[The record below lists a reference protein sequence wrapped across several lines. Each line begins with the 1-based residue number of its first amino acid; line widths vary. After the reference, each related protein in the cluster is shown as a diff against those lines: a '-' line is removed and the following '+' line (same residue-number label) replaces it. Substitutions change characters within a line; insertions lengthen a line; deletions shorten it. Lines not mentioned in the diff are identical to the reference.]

1 MISRDKKCL
10 PLIPQGSISTLYH
23 VGDLDP
29 VSQLHRIKSLLYPQ
43 GLFTGFKN
51 KLGEQFSDSDSRN

>member
-1 MISRDKKCL
+1 MYWPRA
-10 PLIPQGSISTLYH
+10 H

-29 VSQLHRIKSLLYPQ
+29 VQVSKLHRIKPLLYPQ

-51 KLGEQFSDSDSRN
+51 KLGEQFSDSDSRT